1 MDRLSY
7 DIFKSEWEAAL
18 RRSRLPP
25 RPLSSEETLDLGSMT
40 RRYSAYVEPLDRQ
53 GAEPFYVVARTRWR
67 WDPLLSARTRTT
79 EEDLLSEVLGPGDT
93 DTDTEQPWL
102 RVDLRLS
109 AQLTM
114 GTSLPMPAPAKWS
127 TWVHELMHRLE
138 RLEPLVGPE
147 TVREDDDGGLAIL
160 AWQGGPEVLS
170 ICDPAGQVRLTG
182 VTIDAWQSIQLP
194 RNWDDPDRE
203 PDEPLAPQLDALFV
217 RLRKAL
223 QAWVEV
229 MDHLK

>member
-7 DIFKSEWEAAL
+7 EIFKAEWEAAL
-18 RRSRLPP
+18 RRSKLQP
-25 RPLSSEETLDLGSMT
+25 RPFAEETLDLGSMS
-40 RRYSAYVEPLDRQ
+40 RRYSAYVEALDRQ
-53 GAEPFYVVARTRWR
+53 GAEPFYAVARTRWS

-79 EEDLLSEVLGPGDT
+79 EEDLLSEVLGPGDM

-109 AQLTM
+109 AMLTM
-114 GTSLPMPAPAKWS
+114 GTSLPMPPQAKWS

-170 ICDPAGQVRLTG
+170 ICDPTGQVRLMG

-217 RLRKAL
+217 RLRAAL